1 MESLSIV
8 TLLSQKL
15 YQLRKERN
23 ITLQEVHLQTGI
35 AVSSLSAYEK
45 GKYVPSLDSI
55 CKIAKF
61 YQVSLDFLLDVF
73 EYK

>member
-8 TLLSQKL
+8 ILLSQKL

-23 ITLQEVHLQTGI
+23 VTLRELHLQTGI

-45 GKYVPSLDSI
+45 GKYLPSLDSI
-55 CKIAKF
+55 CKLAEF
-61 YQVSLDFLLDVF
+61 YQVSLDFLL
-73 EYK
+73 EKK